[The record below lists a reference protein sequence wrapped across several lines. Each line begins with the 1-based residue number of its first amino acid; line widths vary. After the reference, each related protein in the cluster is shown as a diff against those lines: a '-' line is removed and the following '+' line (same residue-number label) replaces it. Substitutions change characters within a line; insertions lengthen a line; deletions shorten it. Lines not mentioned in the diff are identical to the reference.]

1 MRNPQSSRI
10 KSLLAISLLGRL
22 RSRLNLLLEGQPP
35 RRSDATATTST
46 PRPLLPIDAAKRIA
60 AKTPVD
66 VEWLRGLINSEIY
79 KTLVLPYF
87 YQYPPRSL
95 MEPIERALLYCL
107 VRALKPENV
116 VEIGTYFAGTTE
128 VLARA
133 VWENGVGCVY
143 SVDPYGA
150 GRVSQAT
157 AAWPEPLRAITIFSS
172 DNSMSFLTQLLQ
184 AATPVDFVLVTAPTI
199 LNSYASIWK
208 CAPACYGLAA
218 SSSSTTP
225 SKPVDSA
232 RPNRSLPTIRNG
244 ANSASASPRSNS
256 QVRSTISAARCREQ
270 AC

>member
-10 KSLLAISLLGRL
+10 KSLLAIPLLGRL
-22 RSRLNLLLEGQPP
+22 RSRLNLLLKGRPS
-35 RRSDATATTST
+35 RRSDATAATST
-46 PRPLLPIDAAKRIA
+46 LRPLLPIDAANRFA

-66 VEWLRGLINSEIY
+66 VDWLRSLMTSQTY

-95 MEPIERALLYCL
+95 MDPDERALLYCL
-107 VRALKPENV
+107 IRAIKPENV

-150 GRVSQAT
+150 GRVSQAMT
-157 AAWPEPLRAITIFSS
+157 GWPEPLRAITTCSF

-184 AATPVDFVLVTAPTI
+184 AATPIDFI
-199 LNSYASIWK
+199 LID
-208 CAPACYGLAA
+208 G
-218 SSSSTTP
+218 
-225 SKPVDSA
+225 A
-232 RPNRSLPTIRNG
+232 RI
-244 ANSASASPRSNS
+244 
-256 QVRSTISAARCREQ
+256 
-270 AC
+270 